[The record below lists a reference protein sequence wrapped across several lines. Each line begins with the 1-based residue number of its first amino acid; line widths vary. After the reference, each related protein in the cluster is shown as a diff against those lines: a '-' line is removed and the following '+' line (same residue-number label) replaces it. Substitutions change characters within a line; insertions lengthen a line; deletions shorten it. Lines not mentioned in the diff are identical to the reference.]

1 MTESTR
7 VRPKPSERPPRR
19 PRAFA
24 VRLRGWWGGL
34 IGGALRVTAPV
45 GRLGRRVWAATE
57 GVRQA
62 LRPLMDGVRRVLAA
76 VTGFGWTVLA
86 LAGFCWLLAALFG
99 WGELA
104 LCAAVLL
111 VAFAIACAFTIGRM
125 NLRVEL
131 EADPVRVTV
140 GESSAARVRV
150 TNLART
156 PALPT
161 GLEFPVGTAVGRFTL
176 PPLGANATHDEVVII
191 PTQQRGVIELGPVV
205 TQRGDPFGMVRREV
219 VWTQRLE
226 LFVHPRRVPLEP
238 LGSGLLRDLEG
249 HTTNDTSMSDLAFH
263 TLREYAPGD
272 DRRYIHWRSSAKVSS
287 TSGNGTFLVKQ
298 FLDTRR
304 SHIAVVVDADEACY
318 AQPSEFELAISV
330 GASIAVRALTDE
342 MDLTIVCG
350 DHAAQKPVPA
360 LALDT
365 FSRAGF
371 GPWSLAQAT
380 GRLNHL
386 APDASVAILV
396 AGSQASFQ
404 AFARARAHLP
414 HEVHTFAITVE
425 RGGAMALRETAGM
438 TVLTLGTLADL
449 PRVLLGVSVQ

>member
-1 MTESTR
+1 MDDRTR
-7 VRPKPSERPPRR
+7 ARR
-19 PRAFA
+19 PLRTSASRPWSARLGLDRLTQWWRRLDERFEPARAL
-24 VRLRGWWGGL
+24 LR
-34 IGGALRVTAPV
+34 PV
-45 GRLGRRVWAATE
+45 GEAIG
-57 GVRQA
+57 
-62 LRPLMDGVRRVLAA
+62 RVLAG

-86 LAGFCWLLAALFG
+86 LAGFCWLLAALVG
-99 WGELA
+99 WHELA
-104 LCAAVLL
+104 LAAAVLL
-111 VAFAIACAFTIGRM
+111 VAFALACLFAVGRM
-125 NLRVEL
+125 TLRVEL

-140 GESSAARVRV
+140 GESSAALVRV

-156 PALPT
+156 PALPI

-176 PPLGANATHDEVVII
+176 PPLASSACHDEVVII
-191 PTQQRGVIELGPVV
+191 PTQKRGVIELGPVV
-205 TQRGDPFGMVRREV
+205 TQRGDPFGLVRREV
-219 VWTQRLE
+219 TWTQRLE

-287 TSGNGTFLVKQ
+287 AGGNDTFLVKQ

-304 SHIAVVVDADEACY
+304 SHIAVVVDVDEAGY
-318 AQPSEFELAISV
+318 ADPSEFELAISV
-330 GASIAVRALTDE
+330 GASIAVRALSDE

-350 DHAAQKPVPA
+350 DHAAQKPIPA
-360 LALDT
+360 VALDT
-365 FSRAGF
+365 FSRAEY
-371 GPWSLAQAT
+371 GPWLLAQAT
-380 GRLNHL
+380 ARLSQL

-396 AGSQASFQ
+396 SGSRAGFAS
-404 AFARARAHLP
+404 FARARAHLP
-414 HEVHTFAITVE
+414 REVHTFAITVD

-438 TVLTLGTLADL
+438 SVLTVGTLADL

>member
-1 MTESTR
+1 MS
-7 VRPKPSERPPRR
+7 RPSSQSRPGFDKLNQQSGFDKLNQRSGFDKLNQR
-19 PRAFA
+19 SGFDK
-24 VRLRGWWGGL
+24 LNQ
-34 IGGALRVTAPV
+34 
-45 GRLGRRVWAATE
+45 RLGFDKLN
-57 GVRQA
+57 QLFDP
-62 LRPLMDGVRRVLAA
+62 LRPIFGAIGAVLAA
-76 VTGFGWTVLA
+76 VTGFGWTVLV
-86 LAGFCWLLAALFG
+86 LAGLCWLMAGLFG

-104 LCAAVLL
+104 LAAAVLL

-125 NLRVEL
+125 NLAVEL
-131 EADPVRVTV
+131 DADPVRVTV

-156 PALPT
+156 PALPI

-176 PPLGANATHDEVVII
+176 PTLAADASHDEVVII

-219 VWTQRLE
+219 TWTERLE

-249 HTTNDTSMSDLAFH
+249 HTTQDTSMSDLAFH

-287 TSGNGTFLVKQ
+287 ATGSGTFLVKQ
-298 FLDTRR
+298 FLDPRR
-304 SHIAVVVDADEACY
+304 SHIAVVVDADETAY
-318 AQPSEFELAISV
+318 ADPSEFELAISV
-330 GASIAVRALTDE
+330 GASIAVRALADE

-350 DHAAQKPVPA
+350 DHAAQKPIPS

-365 FSRAGF
+365 YSRAGF

-380 GRLNHL
+380 GRLNQL

-396 AGSQASFQ
+396 SGSKAGFQ
-404 AFARARAHLP
+404 TFARARAHLAP
-414 HEVHTFAITVE
+414 EVHTFAITAE
-425 RGGAMALRETAGM
+425 RGGAMALRQASGM
-438 TVLTLGTLADL
+438 TVLTVATLNDL
-449 PRVLLGVSVQ
+449 PRVLPGVSVQ